1 MWSQEGERDRGFDG
15 RIEGKDAHV
24 RISYVDL
31 ARWWADGLWI
41 SCLHPSM
48 WIFALFLVELGEL
61 VVHEAALIFPFAD
74 LSSTRWLL
82 GAIPF
87 VIRSLYG
94 VPRCCSPQ
102 VSVRDE
108 SQCIIWAGVC

>member
-15 RIEGKDAHV
+15 RIEGKDAHL
-24 RISYVDL
+24 RISHVDL

-74 LSSTRWLL
+74 LSSTFWLL

-108 SQCIIWAGVC
+108 SK